1 MNIMKQGDNPP
12 QTDTNVAATGSTNLN
27 TSFSAM
33 NNSLSQKWV
42 NINKKASNVRD
53 GGTGNQQM
61 SSIPTSRFTSSLQQ
75 PQALASQIPQTMY
88 QSVGAAENKAEP
100 QYSNSGFVTAPSPV
114 P

>member
-12 QTDTNVAATGSTNLN
+12 QTDTNVAATG
-27 TSFSAM
+27 FSAM

-61 SSIPTSRFTSSLQQ
+61 SSIPTSSFTSSLQQ